1 MGHQCAMAAHVGG
14 ESTAF
19 GAPSEPREGA
29 EESHFEGVFGVRFL
43 DHIRDVLL
51 EALRHKMGSRM
62 RLKMGHFCRWLT
74 KLKCSK

>member
-29 EESHFEGVFGVRFL
+29 EESHFEGVFGGCFL
-43 DHIRDVLL
+43 DHIRDVLSDAFRQ
-51 EALRHKMGSRM
+51 EMGPR
-62 RLKMGHFCRWLT
+62 
-74 KLKCSK
+74 KCP